1 MATMTGVSLS
11 SPRVWFNASGSP
23 QNAHA
28 INFALPLRQAMRP
41 GGIQMGRVTRIRPVR
56 AAPDKISEK
65 VEESIKQAQEACA
78 GDPTSGEC
86 VAAWDEVE
94 ELSAAASHARDKQKE
109 KDSDPLENY
118 CKDNPETIECKT
130 FDD

>member
-1 MATMTGVSLS
+1 M
-11 SPRVWFNASGSP
+11 
-23 QNAHA
+23 
-28 INFALPLRQAMRP
+28 LR
-41 GGIQMGRVTRIRPVR
+41 IQPVR

-65 VEESIKQAQEACA
+65 VEESIKNAQEACA

-94 ELSAAASHARDKQKE
+94 ELSAAAKDARDKQKE
-109 KDSDPLENY
+109 KDSDPLETF

-130 FDD
+130 FDE